1 MSLLLDINRW
11 IHVIFGFLGLAAF
24 WVPILTRKGG
34 KHHRRFGRV
43 FRYSAMVVITAA
55 GISVTLNLL
64 RLLLAGQS
72 PAQNPSG
79 WAFLV
84 FLGYLALVT
93 GVMLSHGLAV
103 LAAKRDLRQLN
114 TGYRHLIAW
123 LSIAGSVFIVGWA
136 LYWQPPNAVLLY
148 ALSPLGIANGVG
160 MLKLYQMPPDDPK
173 TWLYEHL
180 GAMLG
185 TGIAFH
191 TAFAVF
197 GVNRLLQFELP
208 GMLMVIPWL
217 LPAALGI
224 PASMLWKRHYR
235 RKALMPART

>member
-1 MSLLLDINRW
+1 MSLLLDVNRW
-11 IHVIFGFLGLAAF
+11 IHVVFGFLGLAAF
-24 WVPILTRKGG
+24 WVPILTRKGA
-34 KHHRRFGRV
+34 KQHRRFGRV

-55 GISVTLNLL
+55 GISITLHLL

-72 PAQNPSG
+72 PAMNPVG
-79 WAFLV
+79 WAILV

-93 GVMLSHGLAV
+93 GVMLSHGIAV
-103 LAAKRDLRQLN
+103 LGAKRDLRKLN
-114 TGYRHLIAW
+114 TIYHRLLAW
-123 LSIAGSVFIVGWA
+123 LSISGSLIIIGWA
-136 LYWQPPNAVLLY
+136 LYWQPPNAFLLY
-148 ALSPLGIANGVG
+148 ALSPLGIVIGVG
-160 MLKLYQMPPDDPK
+160 MLKLCRMPADDPK

-197 GVNRLLQFELP
+197 GVNRLLHFELP

-217 LPAALGI
+217 LPTALGI
-224 PASMLWKRHYR
+224 PASIMWKRHYR
-235 RKALMPART
+235 RKALLPARS

>member
-1 MSLLLDINRW
+1 MSYLLDLNRW
-11 IHVIFGFLGLAAF
+11 IHVIFGFIGLAAF

-34 KHHRRFGRV
+34 QQHRRFGRV

-55 GISVTLNLL
+55 GITVTLNLL

-72 PAQNPSG
+72 PAVNPVG
-79 WAFLV
+79 WAILV

-103 LAAKRDLRQLN
+103 LAEKRDLRQLN
-114 TGYRHLIAW
+114 SSYRLVIAW
-123 LSIAGSVFIVGWA
+123 LSIAGSFFIIGWA

-148 ALSPLGIANGVG
+148 ALSPLGIAIGVG
-160 MLKLYQMPPDDPK
+160 MLKLYRMPPDDPK
-173 TWLYEHL
+173 TWLYEHI

-208 GMLMVIPWL
+208 GLLMVIPWL
-217 LPAALGI
+217 LPTALGI
-224 PASMLWKRHYR
+224 PASILWKRHYR
-235 RKALMPART
+235 RKSVMPVRA